1 MADDAAKR
9 AGSRKGLICAIFS
22 GKLEEVTDGNTM
34 HAWFNNQEG
43 REAAHEGLRGVSEDG
58 RHVGAPENVSGV
70 RTRGLLRFIEEPARA
85 SAFSCDAASHY
96 SLGGAR
102 GGLALVLY
110 RRGVFVERRSPLQVM
125 QYISRLNLWRAF
137 LSS

>member
-1 MADDAAKR
+1 MADDVAKR

-70 RTRGLLRFIEEPARA
+70 RTRGLLRFIEEPPRTCALSR
-85 SAFSCDAASHY
+85 DAAS
-96 SLGGAR
+96 ADPKR
-102 GGLALVLY
+102 RTRRGLALVLC
-110 RRGVFVERRSPLQVM
+110 G
-125 QYISRLNLWRAF
+125 
-137 LSS
+137 